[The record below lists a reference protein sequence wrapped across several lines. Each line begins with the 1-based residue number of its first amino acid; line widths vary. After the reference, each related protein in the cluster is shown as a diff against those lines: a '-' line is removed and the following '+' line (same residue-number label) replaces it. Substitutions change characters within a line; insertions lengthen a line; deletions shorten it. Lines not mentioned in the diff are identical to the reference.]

1 MGAWGEREKRALG
14 LYQLQVEEQNKGVK
28 NRIFCIFYVL
38 YKCEQGELGTCKE
51 AKS

>member
-28 NRIFCIFYVL
+28 KHIL
-38 YKCEQGELGTCKE
+38 YFLCTLQV
-51 AKS
+51 